1 MAKDK
6 KSFIL
11 YADQKGVFEQL
22 PDELAGQLIKHI
34 LRYVNDENP
43 VSDNLI
49 INIAFEPIKSQLKR
63 DLKEWEQTK
72 ETKSISGRSGNL
84 KRYNP
89 DLYIRYLNGEDLEE
103 LELIAKTRKASQS
116 DNVPS
121 QEVAN
126 LAVNV
131 NDTVTVNVNDKKKYN
146 FSQALLSYGFNSDLV
161 TAWLQVRRKK
171 KAVDS
176 EIAFRNFVSEV
187 EKTGK
192 DKNYI
197 LEQCVYRSWSGFKAG
212 WIDEQKK
219 KSIDD
224 QRLPNRLVL

>member
-1 MAKDK
+1 MAQDK

-49 INIAFEPIKSQLKR
+49 INIAFEPIKNQLKR
-63 DLKEWEQTK
+63 DLREWEDTK
-72 ETKSISGRSGNL
+72 LSKSISGKVGNL

-89 DLYIRYLNGEDLEE
+89 DLYERYMAGEDLEH
-103 LELIAKTRKASQS
+103 LEGIAKGRKVSHP
-116 DNVPS
+116 DTLLS

-126 LAVNV
+126 VAVNV
-131 NDTVTVNVNDKKKYN
+131 NDNVTVNVNDKKKYN

-161 TAWLQVRRKK
+161 STWLEVRRKK
-171 KAVDS
+171 KAVNS
-176 EIAFRNFVSEV
+176 EIAFKNFISEV

-192 DKNYI
+192 DKNEV
-197 LEQCVYRSWSGFKAG
+197 LEKCVYMSWSGFQAK
-212 WIDEQKK
+212 WIEETK
-219 KSIDD
+219 KS
-224 QRLPNRLVL
+224 QEVYYPPLT